1 MASTVIPIW
10 PGSASF
16 AQVSASYYGTG
27 TWPPPTPFGFYD
39 NDPQFQTDANKV
51 SNFCALH
58 LGYPIENIELQ
69 EINFFAAFE
78 EAVTVYGNELYAFQL
93 RDNYLSLEGASD
105 RIDVNNSVFT
115 PTMATIVR
123 LSQQYGEEAGAGGN
137 VTWYKGRLALV
148 PGQQRYDL
156 TKWAEDEGIVGGIE
170 IKNVWYQPPP
180 AINQLY
186 SPYMLGQGGGA
197 GLGGVPAAGVY
208 GFGYG
213 YANYLMMPTSYT
225 MQNIQAIEMQNTV
238 TLSNY
243 SFNIVNNI
251 ISVFPVPGTG
261 FAGDGFG
268 GEYDLYYGQYL
279 VFDFIK
285 VQDRI
290 DAAFAN
296 GTNKITNT
304 SDAPYLNPTYSK
316 INSIGRSWIFEYTLA
331 KAKEILGL
339 VRNKYSTIPIP
350 GSEVTLNGDG
360 LVTQGVADQEA
371 LITRLRE
378 YFDQTSRQALLERRQ
393 AESVARV
400 EEIKQVPMT
409 IYIG

>member
-10 PGSASF
+10 PGSSSF
-16 AQVSASYYGTG
+16 AQVSSSYYGTPSV
-27 TWPPPTPFGFYD
+27 WPPPTPFGFYD
-39 NDPQFQTDANKV
+39 DDLQFQTDANKV
-51 SNFCALH
+51 ANFCALR

-69 EINFFAAFE
+69 DINFWAGFE
-78 EAVTVYGNELYAFQL
+78 EATTIYGNELYAFQT

-115 PTMATIVR
+115 PTMATVVR

-137 VTWYKGRLALV
+137 VTWYKGRLTLI

-156 TKWAEDEGIVGGIE
+156 AAWAEEEGIVGGIE

-186 SPYMLGQGGGA
+186 SPTLLAGQG
-197 GLGGVPAAGVY
+197 GLGGVPPAGLY

-213 YANYLMMPTSYT
+213 YANYLMMPTSFT
-225 MQNIQAIEMQNTV
+225 MQNIQAIEMQNQV

-243 SFNIVNNI
+243 TFNVINNI
-251 ISVFPVPGTG
+251 LSVFPVPGTG
-261 FAGDGFG
+261 ITGDDFDG
-268 GEYDLYYGQYL
+268 GGDLGYGHFL

-296 GTNKITNT
+296 GTNKIVNT
-304 SDAPYLNPTYSK
+304 SNVPYVNPVYSN
-316 INSIGRSWIFEYTLA
+316 INSVGRSWIFEYTLA
-331 KAKEILGL
+331 KAKEVLGY
-339 VRNKYSTIPIP
+339 VRGKYSTVPIP
-350 GSEVTLNGDG
+350 GAEVTLNQQD
-360 LVTQGVADQEA
+360 LLSAATAEKEA

-378 YFDQTSRQALLERRQ
+378 YFDQTSRQALLERRA
-393 AESVARV
+393 AESAARV
-400 EEIKQVPMT
+400 QEINQVPMT
-409 IYIG
+409 IFIG

>member
-16 AQVSASYYGTG
+16 AQVYNNYYVSGN
-27 TWPPPTPFGFYD
+27 WPPPTPFGFYD

-58 LGYPIENIELQ
+58 LGYPIENVELQ
-69 EINFFAAFE
+69 DINFFAAFE

-115 PTMATIVR
+115 PTMATVVR

-137 VTWYKGRLALV
+137 VTWYQGRLTLV

-156 TKWAEDEGIVGGIE
+156 SAWADAEGITGGIE

-180 AINQLY
+180 AVNQLY
-186 SPYMLGQGGGA
+186 STALLTGQG
-197 GLGGVPAAGVY
+197 GLGGVPPAGLY
-208 GFGYG
+208 GYG
-213 YANYLMMPTSYT
+213 YGYSNYLMMPTSFT
-225 MQNIQAIEMQNTV
+225 MQNIQAIEMQNQV
-238 TLSNY
+238 MLSNY
-243 SFNIVNNI
+243 TFNIIDNVLT
-251 ISVFPVPGTG
+251 VFPVPGTG
-261 FAGDGFG
+261 FAGDGFEG
-268 GEYDLYYGQYL
+268 GEGLYYGQYL

-285 VQDRI
+285 IQDRI
-290 DAAFAN
+290 DAAFAD

-331 KAKEILGL
+331 KAKEMLGL
-339 VRNKYSTIPIP
+339 TRNKYSQIPIP
-350 GSEVTLNGDG
+350 GAEVTLNGDS
-360 LVTQGVADQEA
+360 LATQGIAEQET

-378 YFDQTSRQALLERRQ
+378 YFDQTSRQALLERRA
-393 AESVARV
+393 AESAARV
-400 EEIKQVPMT
+400 QEINQVPMT
-409 IYIG
+409 IFIG

>member
-1 MASTVIPIW
+1 MSSTVIPIW
-10 PGSASF
+10 PGSSSF
-16 AQVSASYYGTG
+16 SQVSSSYYVTG
-27 TWPPPTPFGFYD
+27 SWPPPTPFGFYD
-39 NDPQFQTDANKV
+39 NDSQFQTDANKV
-51 SNFCALH
+51 ANFCALR
-58 LGYPIENIELQ
+58 LGYPIENVELQ
-69 EINFFAAFE
+69 DINFWAGFE
-78 EAVTVYGNELYAFQL
+78 EATTIYGNELYAFQL

-115 PTMATIVR
+115 PTFSSIVR
-123 LSQQYGEEAGAGGN
+123 LSQQYGEEAGVGGN
-137 VTWYKGRLALV
+137 VTWNKGRLTLI

-156 TKWAEDEGIVGGIE
+156 AAWADEAGIVGGIE
-170 IKNVWYQPPP
+170 VKNVWYQPPP

-243 SFNIVNNI
+243 SFNIVDNVLT
-251 ISVFPVPGTG
+251 VFPVPGTG

-268 GEYDLYYGQYL
+268 GADGLFYGQYL

-304 SDAPYLNPTYSK
+304 ANAPYQNPVYSN

-331 KAKEILGL
+331 KAKEVLGL
-339 VRNKYSTIPIP
+339 VRNKYSQVPIP
-350 GSEVTLNGDG
+350 GAEVTLNGDG
-360 LVTQGVADQEA
+360 LVSSAATEKEA

-393 AESVARV
+393 AESIARV
-400 EEIKQVPMT
+400 AEINQVPMT
-409 IYIG
+409 IFIG

>member
-16 AQVSASYYGTG
+16 AAVSASYYGTG

-39 NDPQFQTDANKV
+39 NDSQFQTDANKV

-58 LGYPIENIELQ
+58 LGYPIENVELQ
-69 EINFFAAFE
+69 DINFFAAFE

-115 PTMATIVR
+115 PTMASIVR
-123 LSQQYGEEAGAGGN
+123 LSQQYGEEAGVGGN
-137 VTWYKGRLALV
+137 VTWYKGRLTLV
-148 PGQQRYDL
+148 PGQQKYDL
-156 TKWAEDEGIVGGIE
+156 AAWAEAEGITGGIE

-180 AINQLY
+180 AVNQLY
-186 SPYMLGQGGGA
+186 STSLLTGQG
-197 GLGGVPAAGVY
+197 GLGGVPAAGLY

-213 YANYLMMPTSYT
+213 YANYLMMPTSFT
-225 MQNIQAIEMQNTV
+225 MQNIQAIEMQNQV
-238 TLSNY
+238 MLSNY
-243 SFNIVNNI
+243 TFNIVDNVL
-251 ISVFPVPGTG
+251 SVFPVPGTG
-261 FAGDGFG
+261 FADDGIDG
-268 GEYDLYYGQYL
+268 GANLYYGEYL
-279 VFDFIK
+279 IFDFIK
-285 VQDRI
+285 IQDRI

-331 KAKEILGL
+331 KAKEMLGL
-339 VRNKYSTIPIP
+339 TRNKYSQIPIP
-350 GSEVTLNGDG
+350 GAEVTLNGDS
-360 LVTQGVADQEA
+360 LATQGITEQET

-378 YFDQTSRQALLERRQ
+378 YFDQTSRQSLLERRA
-393 AESVARV
+393 AESAARV
-400 EEIKQVPMT
+400 QEINQVPMT
-409 IYIG
+409 IFIG

>member
-16 AQVSASYYGTG
+16 ASVSASYYGSPSV
-27 TWPPPTPFGFYD
+27 WPPPTPFGFYD
-39 NDPQFQTDANKV
+39 DDPQFQTDANKV

-58 LGYPIENIELQ
+58 LGYPIENVELQ
-69 EINFFAAFE
+69 QINFFAAFE

-137 VTWYKGRLALV
+137 VTWYKGRLTLT
-148 PGQQRYDL
+148 PGVQDYDL
-156 TKWAEDEGIVGGIE
+156 ALWAEEEGITGGIE

-180 AINQLY
+180 AINMLY
-186 SPYMLGQGGGA
+186 SPSVLMGQG
-197 GLGGVPAAGVY
+197 GLGGVPPAGLY
-208 GFGYG
+208 GYG
-213 YANYLMMPTSYT
+213 YGYSNYLMMPTSFT
-225 MQNIQAIEMQNTV
+225 MQNIQAIEMNNTV

-261 FAGDGFG
+261 FAGGDFDGAD
-268 GEYDLYYGQYL
+268 DLYYGEFL

-285 VQDRI
+285 IQDRI

-296 GTNKITNT
+296 GTNKITNVGN
-304 SDAPYLNPTYSK
+304 APYVNPVYSN
-316 INSIGRSWIFEYTLA
+316 ISSIGRSWIFEYTLA
-331 KAKEILGL
+331 KSKEMLGL
-339 VRNKYSTIPIP
+339 VRNKYSQIPVP
-350 GSEVTLNGDG
+350 GAEVTLNGDN
-360 LVTQGVADQEA
+360 LVTAAAAEKEA

-378 YFDQTSRQALLERRQ
+378 YFDQTSRQALLERRA

-400 EEIKQVPMT
+400 TEINQVPMT
-409 IYIG
+409 IFIG